1 MRLELTGRSLCLGS
15 LLLALASGSCLAQS
29 ASAPDVA
36 RLLAGVW
43 RAVPGGLYAEDDGG
57 KRVYP
62 FGEAATARFVMTS
75 DGFGANTL
83 QAAGRA
89 SCATGPGPRQCSA
102 AEAEAAF
109 QTASSYQYR
118 YRLEPD
124 ADNPY
129 RGKIIWDVDLSV
141 YPNWVGQTLVRR
153 YDLQPDGSGW
163 TLLSP
168 LPANPKLAFQAHLVR
183 DR

>member
-1 MRLELTGRSLCLGS
+1 MLHRWLCLTGS
-15 LLLALASGSCLAQS
+15 LLVLTAGPCLAQS
-29 ASAPDVA
+29 VSAPDVA

-57 KRVYP
+57 KRDYP
-62 FGEAATARFVMTS
+62 FGENAVARVILTS

-83 QAAGRA
+83 QAAGRP
-89 SCATGPGPRQCSA
+89 SCAIGPGPRQCSA

-141 YPNWVGQTLVRR
+141 YPNWVGRTLVRR
-153 YDLQPDGSGW
+153 YDIKPDGSGW
-163 TLLSP
+163 TLLAP
-168 LPANPKLAFQAHLVR
+168 LPSNPKLAFQAHLVR
-183 DR
+183 ER